1 MATQGNEIRQTFVAG
16 ADLSGKQYTFVTCN
30 GVTADGENRTVVSPA
45 IGAKVD
51 GVVIN
56 NPAAGR
62 AATVVVFGRTKVKAG
77 GAIPAG
83 AEVQTN
89 ANGQVIA
96 ATGAGIRVG
105 KALEAAVANQIITI
119 DFYPGGNAA

>member
-1 MATQGNEIRQTFVAG
+1 MATQGNQIRQTFVAG
-16 ADLSGKQYTFVTCN
+16 ADLSAKQYTFVTCN

-45 IGAKVD
+45 VGAKVD

-56 NPAAGR
+56 SPRNTH
-62 AATVVVFGRTKVKAG
+62 AATVVVFGRTKVKAAG
-77 GAIPAG
+77 NIAAG

-89 ANGQVIA
+89 PNGQVVT
-96 ATGAGIRVG
+96 ATTGVRVG
-105 KALEAAVANQIITI
+105 KALEAAVTNQIITI

>member
-16 ADLSGKQYTFVTCN
+16 ADLSTKQYTLVTCN

-45 IGAKVD
+45 VGAKVD

-56 NPAAGR
+56 NPGNTR

-77 GAIPAG
+77 GTIPAG

-96 ATGAGIRVG
+96 ATTGIRVG
-105 KALEAAVANQIITI
+105 KALEAAVANQTITI

>member
-1 MATQGNEIRQTFVAG
+1 MATQGNQIRQTFVAG
-16 ADLSGKQYTFVTCN
+16 ADLSAKQYTFVTCN

-45 IGAKVD
+45 VGAKVD

-56 NPAAGR
+56 SPKNTH

-96 ATGAGIRVG
+96 ATTGIRVG

>member
-1 MATQGNEIRQTFVAG
+1 MATQGNQIRQTFVAG
-16 ADLSGKQYTFVTCN
+16 ANLSNRQYTLVTCN

-45 IGAKVD
+45 AGAKAD

-56 NPAAGR
+56 NPGNTY

-77 GAIPAG
+77 GVIAAG
-83 AEVQTN
+83 AEVQAN
-89 ANGQVIA
+89 ANGQVVA
-96 ATGAGIRVG
+96 ATTGIRVG

>member
-1 MATQGNEIRQTFVAG
+1 MATQGNQIRQTFVAG
-16 ADLSGKQYTFVTCN
+16 ADLSAKQYTFVTCN

-45 IGAKVD
+45 VGAKVD

-56 NPAAGR
+56 NPKNTH

-77 GAIPAG
+77 GVIAAG
-83 AEVQTN
+83 AEVQAN
-89 ANGQVIA
+89 ANGQVVA
-96 ATGAGIRVG
+96 ATTGIRVG

>member
-16 ADLSGKQYTFVTCN
+16 ADLSNKQYTLVTCN
-30 GVTADGENRTVVSPA
+30 GVAADGERTVVSPA
-45 IGAKVD
+45 AGAKAD

-56 NPAAGR
+56 NPKNTQ

-77 GAIPAG
+77 GVIAAG
-83 AEVQTN
+83 AEVQAN
-89 ANGQVIA
+89 ANGQVVA
-96 ATGAGIRVG
+96 ATGTNIRVG

>member
-1 MATQGNEIRQTFVAG
+1 MATQGNQIRQTFVAG
-16 ADLSGKQYTFVTCN
+16 ADLSAKQYTLVTCN
-30 GVTADGENRTVVSPA
+30 GVTADGENRTVVTPA
-45 IGAKVD
+45 VGAKVD

-56 NPAAGR
+56 NPKNTH
-62 AATVVVFGRTKVKAG
+62 AATVVVFGRTKVKAAG
-77 GAIPAG
+77 TIAAG

-89 ANGQVIA
+89 ANGQVVA
-96 ATGAGIRVG
+96 ATTGIRVG